1 MEENNLFLG
10 GIKLKDFLYWIVEG
24 IALFHGKI
32 LQLNDSFETTLSD
45 KELHFLVIGIIGMIA
60 IFIIY
65 PLFLKLSRKHVLVI
79 AWMYVFTL
87 IIVLTF
93 AIEIGQKIT
102 DTGEMEFSDIMF
114 GVVGFLSMFAVFCI
128 IRAIF
133 KEIKNFIIKIKN
145 KNKITEKDELE
156 EIKVE
161 LEEKHKLEEK

>member
-1 MEENNLFLG
+1 M
-10 GIKLKDFLYWIVEG
+10 KDFLYWIVEG

-45 KELHFLVIGIIGMIA
+45 KELHFLVIGIIGMLA

-65 PLFLKLSRKHVLVI
+65 PLFLKLSKKHVLAI
-79 AWMYVFTL
+79 AWIYVFTL

-102 DTGEMEFSDIMF
+102 NTGEMEFSDIMF

-128 IRAIF
+128 LRGIF
-133 KEIKNFIIKIKN
+133 NIIKRLIIKRIEE
-145 KNKITEKDELE
+145 NKINNNIEKDELE
-156 EIKVE
+156 EIKKK
-161 LEEKHKLEEK
+161 LENNEKLEEK

>member
-1 MEENNLFLG
+1 M
-10 GIKLKDFLYWIVEG
+10 KDFLYWIVEG

-65 PLFLKLSRKHVLVI
+65 PLFLKLSKKHVLAI
-79 AWMYVFTL
+79 AWIYVFTL

-102 DTGEMEFSDIMF
+102 NTGEMEFSDIMF

-128 IRAIF
+128 LRGIF
-133 KEIKNFIIKIKN
+133 NIIKRLIIKRIEE
-145 KNKITEKDELE
+145 NKINNNIEKDELE
-156 EIKVE
+156 EIKKK
-161 LEEKHKLEEK
+161 LENNEKLEEK